1 MNKSRPQ
8 STALGHAAASASA
21 SQRRAVATRKAKDTP
36 TAPLGEPT
44 TMWGYQGHQFPPRP
58 RKPSGQP
65 STDRIRHAF
74 QIPHIYSASDVA
86 APPLPCFSSVQFS
99 SPSYSA
105 EAFKTAPLHPHAP
118 ARVHP
123 PAYAPATYGGF
134 SVPHLMSPPPVH
146 PAMYPPHL
154 AGHVLGEDPY
164 ASMVRLAFRPVR
176 RKPPSRPTTVL
187 PGRWIARGTAESPGE
202 HAHHH
207 HRL

>member
-1 MNKSRPQ
+1 MQRPRPQ
-8 STALGHAAASASA
+8 PRSAVPSPRGRLRTRPRHHLVNLLLCGATKGISSHQGPGSHQVSHPLTAYDMPFKYRTSTRPVTL
-21 SQRRAVATRKAKDTP
+21 QRRRFRA
-36 TAPLGEPT
+36 
-44 TMWGYQGHQFPPRP
+44 
-58 RKPSGQP
+58 
-65 STDRIRHAF
+65 
-74 QIPHIYSASDVA
+74 
-86 APPLPCFSSVQFS
+86 SVQFS